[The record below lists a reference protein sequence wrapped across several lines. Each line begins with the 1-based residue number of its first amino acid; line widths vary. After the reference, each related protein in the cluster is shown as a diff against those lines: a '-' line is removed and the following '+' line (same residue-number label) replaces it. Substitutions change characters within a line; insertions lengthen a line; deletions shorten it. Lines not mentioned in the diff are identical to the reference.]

1 MPYEIKRHGHLYSVV
16 NSESGRVHSLGTSRD
31 KAEKQMRLLYMLE
44 EKTGEGVTPFG
55 RMGGKSK
62 IAKQLIEMFPPH
74 KTFVELFVGAGN
86 IFFRKEKAERNVIN
100 DLDKDIYIAMK
111 GLQSR
116 SKYIND
122 NINRD
127 VTKETF
133 NILKPKTDAI
143 SVIAKL
149 KDSFF
154 NAGTSFNRLR
164 KNSIDYTQFGEKLK
178 GVTILNQSF
187 EKVIK
192 KYDAPDTF
200 FFLDPPYESTTKK
213 DYKDYVEPQQV
224 YDALQGIKGKFM
236 ITYNDSANI
245 RRIFSK
251 YNIRTIKTIYNATG
265 AVGRRE
271 KTELIITNYTL

>member
-16 NSESGRVHSLGTSRD
+16 GDTGRIHSLGTSRD
-31 KAEKQMRLLYMLE
+31 KAERQMRLLYML

-86 IFFRKEKAERNVIN
+86 IFFRKPKAERNVIN
-100 DLDKDIYIAMK
+100 DLDKDVYIAMK

-122 NINRD
+122 NINRN
-127 VTKETF
+127 VSREEFQKIK
-133 NILKPKTDAI
+133 NKTDAKSI
-143 SVIAKL
+143 IEKL
-149 KDSFF
+149 KTSFF
-154 NAGTSFNRLR
+154 STGRSWNPTDNKTDFL
-164 KNSIDYTQFGEKLK
+164 QFGEKLK
-178 GVTILNQSF
+178 NTTILNQSF

-192 KYDAPDTF
+192 NYDAPDTF
-200 FFLDPPYESTTKK
+200 FFLDPPYESEDKK

-251 YNIRTIKTIYNATG
+251 YNIKTIKTTYEHTMT
-265 AVGRRE
+265 VGRRE
-271 KTELIITNYTL
+271 KTELVITNYTL

>member
-16 NSESGRVHSLGTSRD
+16 SDGRVHSLGTSRD
-31 KAEKQMRLLYMLE
+31 KAERQMRLL

-100 DLDKDIYIAMK
+100 DLDVEIYNAMK
-111 GLQSR
+111 GLQTR

-122 NINRD
+122 NINRNVSKQD
-127 VTKETF
+127 F
-133 NILKPKTDAI
+133 SILKPKTDAI
-143 SVIAKL
+143 SVIERL
-149 KDSFF
+149 KNSFF
-154 NAGTSFNRLR
+154 NSGKSYDEGENKT
-164 KNSIDYTQFGEKLK
+164 DYLQFGEKLK

-192 KYDAPDTF
+192 RYDAPDTF
-200 FFLDPPYESTTKK
+200 FFLDPPYENPKQT
-213 DYKDYVEPQQV
+213 DYDDYVEPQQV

-251 YNIRTIKTIYNATG
+251 YNIKTIKTFYSQTALLPN
-265 AVGRRE
+265 RE
-271 KTELIITNYTL
+271 KTELVITNYTL